1 VENEEESH
9 AEGEGEPKKAAG
21 KSKGRLFLIL
31 GAVLATGGS
40 AAAGAVIGPSLAKG
54 HAPPAPAPAASAEHG
69 GEHGAEEGAGEAPA
83 ALDPIIVDIR
93 EINGDMH
100 HLKVGIAVELAKG
113 VTEEEFKRLVPR
125 IRDAAISYL
134 RSLKFDEISTPSKFD
149 PIRAELGERIGHAAG
164 KGKVL
169 RVLFT
174 DFVAQ

>member
-1 VENEEESH
+1 MENEEESH
-9 AEGEGEPKKAAG
+9 AEGEGEPKKAAKSGG
-21 KSKGRLFLIL
+21 KMFLIL

-54 HAPPAPAPAASAEHG
+54 HAAPPPAAAPAAS
-69 GEHGAEEGAGEAPA
+69 EHGAEEATEAPA

-93 EINGDMH
+93 ETNGDMH
-100 HLKVGIAVELAKG
+100 HLKVGIALELGKG
-113 VTEEEFKRLVPR
+113 VTEEEFKKLVPR
-125 IRDAAISYL
+125 IRDAAITYL
-134 RSLKFDEISTPSKFD
+134 RSLHFDEISSSSKFD

-164 KGKVL
+164 KAKVH